1 MSLAPVG
8 IFVFNRPQHTYN
20 LLKSI
25 TNCSSIKNIRFYVF
39 SDFYSK
45 PEDKQKVLEVR
56 SIVHSFKNNLNILL
70 IKYKKNKGLYKSI
83 ICGVDYIIKRNSKVI
98 VLEDDLIL
106 DNSFFKYINLSL
118 TKYKNKKDILQISG
132 YSYPINCNSNDAYFL
147 NLTSCWGWATWS
159 DRWTDFI
166 KFLKNKKLI
175 QEEYNKIQNDFNKKS
190 NFNVSGSYNY
200 LKMLKKQL
208 TSQFNSWGILFY
220 LFSFYK
226 NFLNLFP
233 PHTLVEN
240 RGFDGSGSH
249 KSTANVFNR
258 VVSNGKSKKIS
269 YPRIIKL
276 NTHNQKQVGIFLL
289 KELSLV
295 KKTIHYLFK

>member
-20 LLKSI
+20 LLESI

-83 ICGVDYIIKRNSKVI
+83 IYGVNYIIKRNSKVI

-118 TKYKNKKDILQISG
+118 TKYKNKKNILQISG
-132 YSYPINCNSNDAYFL
+132 YSYPINCNSNDTYFL
-147 NLTSCWGWATWS
+147 NLTSCWGWATWA

-166 KFLKNKKLI
+166 KFLK
-175 QEEYNKIQNDFNKKS
+175 
-190 NFNVSGSYNY
+190 
-200 LKMLKKQL
+200 KQL
-208 TSQFNSWGILFY
+208 MILECI
-220 LFSFYK
+220 
-226 NFLNLFP
+226 N
-233 PHTLVEN
+233 
-240 RGFDGSGSH
+240 
-249 KSTANVFNR
+249 
-258 VVSNGKSKKIS
+258 
-269 YPRIIKL
+269 
-276 NTHNQKQVGIFLL
+276 NQ
-289 KELSLV
+289 
-295 KKTIHYLFK
+295 